1 MEPILKAVGGK
12 RWLSAKLAAE
22 IMTLQPE
29 TYVEPFVG
37 GGAVTLALP
46 PKLPKVISDTNPGF
60 AQVWA
65 VIKAR
70 KPEEVF
76 EGIRAVERRYANT
89 GFGYAQAVK
98 DINQYLGSAP
108 SMFDPLGLSLEA
120 LQFAALTLYVNA
132 RSFNGLWRVA
142 KKDGCFNVPWGKYKN
157 PRRLSIAE
165 IVLLH
170 RALASVDILNLDFRR
185 VLQLLCGEDFR
196 ARRQKIA
203 IYLDP
208 PYDSIPDE
216 QSRKAFVSYT
226 REGFDDQDQRDLAD
240 WAKYVAGLGMH
251 VWASNADTP
260 LIRELYSWAKIE
272 TVTEFHSVGATGG
285 RRGDRGCLLIRSP

>member
-22 IMTLQPE
+22 IMAMQPALF
-29 TYVEPFVG
+29 VEAFVG

-46 PKLPKVISDTNPGF
+46 PTLPKVISDTNPAF

-65 VIKAR
+65 VVKAR
-70 KPEEVF
+70 KPEEVY
-76 EGIRAVERRYANT
+76 EGLRVVERQYPNT
-89 GFGYAQAVK
+89 GFGYAQAVN
-98 DINQYLGSAP
+98 DINQYLRSQA
-108 SMFDPLGLSLEA
+108 FNPLRLGAESLR
-120 LQFAALTLYVNA
+120 FAALTLYVNA

-142 KKDGCFNVPWGKYKN
+142 KRDGCFNVPWGKYKN
-157 PRRLSIAE
+157 PRR
-165 IVLLH
+165 VLLEEITAFH
-170 RALASVDILNLDFRR
+170 RALANVNVVNLDFRR
-185 VLQLLCGEDFR
+185 VLQLVCGEDFR
-196 ARRQKIA
+196 AQRQKIA
-203 IYLDP
+203 VYLDP
-208 PYDSIPDE
+208 PYDSTPDE
-216 QSRKAFVSYT
+216 QGRKTFVSYT

-240 WAKYVAGLGMH
+240 WAKYVAGLGMR

-285 RRGDRGCLLIRSP
+285 RRGDRSCLLIRSP